1 MLDAVTIAND
11 LVARDLIP
19 PAVASE
25 VTELATKEQKVVKLV
40 ECVLTVGVVELSR
53 EQYHGLVAVLVQHS
67 W

>member
-25 VTELATKEQKVVKLV
+25 VTELATKEQKGVKLV
-40 ECVLTVGVVELSR
+40 ECVLSLSSGIIPR
-53 EQYHGLVAVLVQHS
+53 AVS
-67 W
+67 RSGGSTGSA